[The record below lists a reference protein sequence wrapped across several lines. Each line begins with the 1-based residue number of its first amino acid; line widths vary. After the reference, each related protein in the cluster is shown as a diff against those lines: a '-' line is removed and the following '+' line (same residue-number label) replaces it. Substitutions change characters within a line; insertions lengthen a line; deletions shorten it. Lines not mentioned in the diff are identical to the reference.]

1 MEISMID
8 ILNEGFVITE
18 RIQNAYVEAPVCL
31 DPSEGDNLSDLNE
44 SNYSYDNTRREIYIE
59 SGDSSFAL
67 YKDREILIED
77 TSLEE
82 IKEYL
87 KGYFEIKEG
96 E

>member
-1 MEISMID
+1 MVISMVD
-8 ILNEGFVITE
+8 VVNEGFVITE

-31 DPSEGDNLSDLNE
+31 DSSEGDSLSDLNDN
-44 SNYSYDNTRREIYIE
+44 NYSYDNLRREIYVE

-67 YKDREILIED
+67 YKDMEVLLED

-87 KGYFEIKEG
+87 KSYFEIKEG

>member
-1 MEISMID
+1 MEISMVD
-8 ILNEGFVITE
+8 VLNEGFVITE

-31 DPSEGDNLSDLNE
+31 DSSEWGNLSDLNE
-44 SNYSYDNTRREIYIE
+44 NNYSYDNLRREIYVE

-67 YKDREILIED
+67 YKDMEVLLED
-77 TSLEE
+77 ASLKE

-87 KGYFEIKEG
+87 NSYFEVKEG